1 MKTYLHVVG
10 GLALLFP
17 QVPHA
22 MSADGRALPRI
33 VMASLAPPLATA
45 LANART
51 STLRAMKCEQMRAAE
66 AKANES
72 HPFVAAFK

>member
-22 MSADGRALPRI
+22 MSADGRALPR
-33 VMASLAPPLATA
+33 VLP
-45 LANART
+45 ARI
-51 STLRAMKCEQMRAAE
+51 AA
-66 AKANES
+66 
-72 HPFVAAFK
+72 HPFPVVCGFSPS